1 MRQIKIILNSLFSLI
16 WKFPRNIAIL
26 FISLYQV
33 LLSPDHSWL
42 KAKYPYGF
50 CKHYPTCSEYSKQ
63 ALYEFGFIKGFVLT
77 VKRVITCNPW
87 TEPKVDLINKK

>member
-1 MRQIKIILNSLFSLI
+1 MNNPV
-16 WKFPRNIAIL
+16 KFLWNLPRNIAIL
-26 FISLYQV
+26 FIRLYQV

-63 ALYEFGFIKGFVLT
+63 AFSEFGFIKGFGLT
-77 VKRVITCNPW
+77 VKRVVSCNPW
-87 TEPKVDLINKK
+87 SEPKVDLIIKNNL